1 MYSKFELFK
10 MYCDFFKCTVN
21 SFKCTVNLN
30 FKRKWKKKDR
40 FLTKCTANVNFQRFL
55 KILLLMILDAI
66 NRISFGNCRRSKG
79 FQVNYRPGQLWKTWF
94 CQYPLKVQICCTFYV
109 EVFLRTHKF
118 NHSMM
123 IQNYCFYLYSHF
135 ANFENMHGYLLF
147 SIWVFIGTDWAIRH
161 AVCVWCRYVGVW
173 MYVSQKM
180 RHNFGS
186 QLHYSHGTEDSA
198 HNGPR
203 GLGTLHCWRKLT
215 KCSAL
220 ECPFTLVLQAMSK
233 VVQTICAQI
242 FLNI

>member
-1 MYSKFELFK
+1 ME
-10 MYCDFFKCTVN
+10 
-21 SFKCTVNLN
+21 
-30 FKRKWKKKDR
+30 KKDR

-109 EVFLRTHKF
+109 FLRINSIIPRWFKIIVF
-118 NHSMM
+118 
-123 IQNYCFYLYSHF
+123 IYIAILQILRICLGIY
-135 ANFENMHGYLLF
+135 YLLYG
-147 SIWVFIGTDWAIRH
+147 SLGTDWAIRH

-186 QLHYSHGTEDSA
+186 QLHYMVQK
-198 HNGPR
+198 
-203 GLGTLHCWRKLT
+203 TLRTMVQGGWGHCI
-215 KCSAL
+215 S
-220 ECPFTLVLQAMSK
+220 EE
-233 VVQTICAQI
+233 
-242 FLNI
+242 N

>member
-1 MYSKFELFK
+1 
-10 MYCDFFKCTVN
+10 
-21 SFKCTVNLN
+21 
-30 FKRKWKKKDR
+30 
-40 FLTKCTANVNFQRFL
+40 
-55 KILLLMILDAI
+55 MILDAI

-109 EVFLRTHKF
+109 EVFLRIHKF

-135 ANFENMHGYLLF
+135 VNFENMHGYLLF
-147 SIWVFIGTDWAIRH
+147 TTWVFIGTDWAIRH

-198 HNGPR
+198 HNGSR

-215 KCSAL
+215 TVFPHIVSSL
-220 ECPFTLVLQAMSK
+220 EYFPPLNSFRSQKLLIINS
-233 VVQTICAQI
+233 
-242 FLNI
+242 FLPWIVSSPE

>member
-1 MYSKFELFK
+1 MYLNFK
-10 MYCDFFKCTVN
+10 WKKGKKSGFLPECTANLNFLKCTVI
-21 SFKCTVNLN
+21 FLN
-30 FKRKWKKKDR
+30 VLWILLNVLWIWTLNGNGKKDR

-135 ANFENMHGYLLF
+135 CKVWEYA
-147 SIWVFIGTDWAIRH
+147 WVFTIFYMGLY
-161 AVCVWCRYVGVW
+161 RY
-173 MYVSQKM
+173 
-180 RHNFGS
+180 R
-186 QLHYSHGTEDSA
+186 LSH
-198 HNGPR
+198 
-203 GLGTLHCWRKLT
+203 
-215 KCSAL
+215 
-220 ECPFTLVLQAMSK
+220 QACCLC
-233 VVQTICAQI
+233 VVQVCRSMNVCLTENEA
-242 FLNI
+242 

>member
-1 MYSKFELFK
+1 MNF
-10 MYCDFFKCTVN
+10 
-21 SFKCTVNLN
+21 LN
-30 FKRKWKKKDR
+30 VLWIWTLNGNGKKDR

-109 EVFLRTHKF
+109 EVFLRIHKF

-123 IQNYCFYLYSHF
+123 IQNYWFYLYSHF
-135 ANFENMHGYLLF
+135 VNFENMHGYLLYG
-147 SIWVFIGTDWAIRH
+147 SLGTDWAIRH

-186 QLHYSHGTEDSA
+186 QLHYMVQK
-198 HNGPR
+198 
-203 GLGTLHCWRKLT
+203 TLRT
-215 KCSAL
+215 
-220 ECPFTLVLQAMSK
+220 M
-233 VVQTICAQI
+233 VQGGWGYCIAEE
-242 FLNI
+242 N